1 MMTNSRLFTTRK
13 FPPHYRILCAAVGL
27 LINRM
32 RWAAVGLVIN
42 RMRWTAV
49 GLFILSGCA
58 PNGEKNAGEVR
69 TKTPGG
75 LAYIMHH
82 DEPGVQAELG
92 DVLVLQ
98 LKYGTADSVH
108 FDSRLNKRPVYLQ
121 CTNPSFRGG
130 LEEGLTLLSAGDT
143 ATFFLPADSVYH
155 RMFHQPLPKGMRPGE
170 ELRFE
175 LAVQDVR
182 NEEKD
187 LQAYLRNQSIDALPR
202 ASGLYVISLGQGSGA
217 PVRDGATVTLH
228 YVATLVDGTE
238 FDNTRK
244 RNDPLVFTK
253 GSTVLIDGLE
263 EGVGL
268 LKQGDKARIV
278 IPSYLAFAEKGN
290 YAGLVP
296 PFSTVIYDVEVVEV
310 K

>member
-1 MMTNSRLFTTRK
+1 
-13 FPPHYRILCAAVGL
+13 
-27 LINRM
+27 M
-32 RWAAVGLVIN
+32 RWA
-42 RMRWTAV
+42 AV

-108 FDSRLNKRPVYLQ
+108 FDSRLNRRPVYVQ

-187 LQAYLRNQSIDALPR
+187 LQAYLRNQSIDDLPR
-202 ASGLYVISLGQGSGA
+202 ASGLYVIRLGQGSGA
-217 PVRDGATVTLH
+217 PVRDGANVTLH